1 MDDEAMEIMEP
12 KGQARKWGPPDGELC
27 GFKK

>member
-1 MDDEAMEIMEP
+1 MDKAMEIMEP
-12 KGQARKWGPPDGELC
+12 NGQVHKWGTPDGELC